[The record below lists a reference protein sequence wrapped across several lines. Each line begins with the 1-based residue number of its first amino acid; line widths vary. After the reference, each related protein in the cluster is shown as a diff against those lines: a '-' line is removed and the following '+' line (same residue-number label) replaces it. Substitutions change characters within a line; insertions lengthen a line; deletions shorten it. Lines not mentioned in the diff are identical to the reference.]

1 MSNFDDALK
10 TSASAMTAQTLRLRT
25 ISENIANANST
36 AESPGADP
44 YRRKLVTF
52 KNMLDRE
59 TGASVVKVDH
69 IVPDAAPFELK
80 YMPGHPAADGNGYV
94 RMPNVNP
101 LVEMGDL
108 REAQRSY
115 QANVDVIDATNTMI
129 SRTIDMLRS

>member
-36 AESPGADP
+36 AATPGADP

-52 KNMLDRE
+52 KNVLDRE
-59 TGASVVKVDH
+59 TGSNSIKVDH
-69 IVPDAAPFELK
+69 IVPDAAQFELK

-129 SRTIDMLRS
+129 SRTIDLLRT

>member
-36 AESPGADP
+36 ATSAGADP

-52 KNMLDRE
+52 KNVLDRE
-59 TGASVVKVDH
+59 TGASEVKVDH
-69 IVPDAAPFELK
+69 IVPDAAPVELK

-115 QANVDVIDATNTMI
+115 QANVDVISATNTMI
-129 SRTIDMLRS
+129 SRAIDMLRN

>member
-1 MSNFDDALK
+1 MSAFDDALK

-36 AESPGADP
+36 AETPGADP

-52 KNMLDRE
+52 KNVLDRQ
-59 TGASVVKVDH
+59 TGADTVKVDR

-80 YMPGHPAADGNGYV
+80 YMPGHPAADGSGDV
-94 RMPNVNP
+94 RLPNVNP
-101 LVEMGDL
+101 LIEMGDL

-115 QANVDVIDATNTMI
+115 QANVDAIDATNTMI

>member
-1 MSNFDDALK
+1 MSTFDETLK
-10 TSASAMTAQTLRLRT
+10 TAASGMAAQTLRLRT
-25 ISENIANANST
+25 ISENLANASST
-36 AESPGADP
+36 AASPGADP

-52 KNMLDRE
+52 KNVLDRE
-59 TGASVVKVDH
+59 TGASTVEVDR
-69 IVPDAAPFELK
+69 IALDAAPFELK

-101 LVEMGDL
+101 LVEMSDL

-115 QANVDVIDATNTMI
+115 QANVDAIDATNTMI

>member
-10 TSASAMTAQTLRLRT
+10 TAASAMTAQTLRLRT

-36 AESPGADP
+36 ATTAGADP

-52 KNMLDRE
+52 KNVLDRE

-80 YMPGHPAADGNGYV
+80 YMPGHPAADGYV

-115 QANVDVIDATNTMI
+115 QANVDVISATNTMI
-129 SRTIDMLRS
+129 SRAVDLLRS

>member
-1 MSNFDDALK
+1 MSSFDDTLK
-10 TSASAMTAQTLRLRT
+10 TAASAMTAQTLRLRT

-36 AESPGADP
+36 AATAGADP

-52 KNMLDRE
+52 KNVLDHE
-59 TGASVVKVDH
+59 TGSSAVKVDR

-129 SRTIDMLRS
+129 SRAIDMLRS

>member
-1 MSNFDDALK
+1 MSTFDDTLK
-10 TSASAMTAQTLRLRT
+10 TASSAMAAQTLRLRT

-36 AESPGADP
+36 ANSPGGDP

-52 KNMLDRE
+52 KNVLDRE
-59 TGASVVKVDH
+59 TGADTVKVDR
-69 IVPDAAPFELK
+69 IVPDAAPFEMK
-80 YMPGHPAADGNGYV
+80 YSPGHPAADANGYV

-101 LVEMGDL
+101 LIEMGDL

-129 SRTIDMLRS
+129 SRAVDLLRS

>member
-1 MSNFDDALK
+1 MPRSSGPHRKPTA
-10 TSASAMTAQTLRLRT
+10 ASA
-25 ISENIANANST
+25 
-36 AESPGADP
+36 GADP

-52 KNMLDRE
+52 KNVLDRE
-59 TGASVVKVDH
+59 TGASTVKVDR
-69 IVPDAAPFELK
+69 IVNDAAPFEVK

-101 LVEMGDL
+101 LIEMGDL

>member
-36 AESPGADP
+36 AQTAGADP

-52 KNMLDRE
+52 KNVLDRE
-59 TGASVVKVDH
+59 TGADTIKVDR

-115 QANVDVIDATNTMI
+115 QANVDAIDATNSMI
-129 SRTIDMLRS
+129 SRTIDMLR

>member
-1 MSNFDDALK
+1 MSAFDDALK

-36 AESPGADP
+36 AETPGADP

-52 KNMLDRE
+52 KNVLDRQ
-59 TGASVVKVDH
+59 TGADTVKVDR
-69 IVPDAAPFELK
+69 IVSDAAPFELK
-80 YMPGHPAADGNGYV
+80 YMPGHPAADSSGYV

-101 LVEMGDL
+101 LIEMGDL

-115 QANVDVIDATNTMI
+115 QANVDAIDATNTMI

>member
-1 MSNFDDALK
+1 MSAFDDALK

-36 AESPGADP
+36 AETPGADP

-52 KNMLDRE
+52 KNVLDRQ
-59 TGASVVKVDH
+59 TGANTVQVNR

-94 RMPNVNP
+94 RMPNVNT

-115 QANVDVIDATNTMI
+115 QANVDAIDATNSMI

>member
-1 MSNFDDALK
+1 MSSFDDTLK
-10 TSASAMTAQTLRLRT
+10 TAASAMTAQTLRLRT

-36 AESPGADP
+36 AATAGADP

-52 KNMLDRE
+52 KNVLDRE
-59 TGASVVKVDH
+59 TGSSVVKVDR

-115 QANVDVIDATNTMI
+115 QANIDVIDATNTMI
-129 SRTIDMLRS
+129 SHAIDMLRS

>member
-10 TSASAMTAQTLRLRT
+10 TAASAMTAQTLRLRT

-36 AESPGADP
+36 ATTAGADP

-52 KNMLDRE
+52 KNVLDRE

-94 RMPNVNP
+94 RMPNVNT

-115 QANVDVIDATNTMI
+115 QANVDVISATNTMI
-129 SRTIDMLRS
+129 SRAVDLLRS

>member
-1 MSNFDDALK
+1 MSNFDDTLK
-10 TSASAMTAQTLRLRT
+10 AASAAMTAQSTRLRT

-36 AESPGADP
+36 ANSPGGDP

-52 KNMLDRE
+52 KNELDHA
-59 TGASVVKVDH
+59 TGASAVKVDR

-80 YMPGHPAADGNGYV
+80 YMPGHPAADANGYV

-101 LVEMGDL
+101 LVEMSDL

-115 QANVDVIDATNTMI
+115 QANVDVVDATNTMI
-129 SRTIDMLRS
+129 SRTIDLLRN

>member
-1 MSNFDDALK
+1 MSTFDDTLK
-10 TSASAMTAQTLRLRT
+10 TASSAMAAQTLRLRT

-36 AESPGADP
+36 ANSPGADP

-52 KNMLDRE
+52 KNVLDRE
-59 TGASVVKVDH
+59 TGADTVKVDR
-69 IVPDAAPFELK
+69 IVPDAAPFEMK
-80 YMPGHPAADGNGYV
+80 FMPGHPAADANGYV

-101 LVEMGDL
+101 LIEMGDL

-129 SRTIDMLRS
+129 SRAVDLLRS

>member
-1 MSNFDDALK
+1 MSAFDDALK
-10 TSASAMTAQTLRLRT
+10 TAASAMTAQTLRLRT

-36 AESPGADP
+36 AETAGADP

-59 TGASVVKVDH
+59 TGASVVKVDK
-69 IVPDAAPFELK
+69 IVPDAAPFETK
-80 YMPGHPAADGNGYV
+80 YLPGHPAADANGYV

-101 LVEMGDL
+101 LIEMGDL

-129 SRTIDMLRS
+129 SRAIDMLRS

>member
-1 MSNFDDALK
+1 MSSFDDTFK
-10 TSASAMTAQTLRLRT
+10 TAASAMAAQTLRLRT

-52 KNMLDRE
+52 KNVLDRA
-59 TGASVVKVDH
+59 TGADTVKVDR

-80 YMPGHPAADGNGYV
+80 YIPGHPAADANGYV

-101 LVEMGDL
+101 LVEMSDL

-115 QANVDVIDATNTMI
+115 QANVDVIDVTNTML
-129 SRTIDMLRS
+129 SRAIDLLRS

>member
-1 MSNFDDALK
+1 MSTFDDIGK
-10 TSASAMTAQTLRLRT
+10 TAASAMTAQTLRLRT

-36 AESPGADP
+36 ANSAGGDP

-52 KNMLDRE
+52 KNVIDHE
-59 TGASVVKVDH
+59 TGADTVKVDR
-69 IVPDAAPFELK
+69 IVPDAAPFEMK
-80 YMPGHPAADGNGYV
+80 FMPGHPAADGNGYV

-129 SRTIDMLRS
+129 SRTIDLLRS

>member
-36 AESPGADP
+36 ATTAGADP

-52 KNMLDRE
+52 KNVLDRE
-59 TGASVVKVDH
+59 TGANMVKVDH
-69 IVPDAAPFELK
+69 IVPDAAPFEMK

-115 QANVDVIDATNTMI
+115 QANVDVISATNTMI
-129 SRTIDMLRS
+129 SRAVDLLRS

>member
-1 MSNFDDALK
+1 MSSFDDALK
-10 TSASAMTAQTLRLRT
+10 TASSAMAAQSLRLRT

-36 AESPGADP
+36 AASAGADP

-59 TGASVVKVDH
+59 TGASVVKVDRV
-69 IVPDAAPFELK
+69 VPDAAPFELK
-80 YMPGHPAADGNGYV
+80 YMPGHPAADANGYV

-129 SRTIDMLRS
+129 SRAIDMLRS

>member
-1 MSNFDDALK
+1 MSSFDDTLK
-10 TSASAMTAQTLRLRT
+10 TAASAMTAQTLRLRT

-36 AESPGADP
+36 ATTAGADP

-59 TGASVVKVDH
+59 TGASTVKVDR
-69 IVPDAAPFELK
+69 IVADAAPFELK

-115 QANVDVIDATNTMI
+115 QANVDVIDAANTMI
-129 SRTIDMLRS
+129 SRAIDMLRS